1 MSDRAAIIPEE
12 ALASDDDLFRVEQR
26 GLEPVPDARR
36 HGHPRELF
44 FIWAAAL
51 ADFFSFFAG
60 AILINPLGL
69 GVADGAAVLVL
80 GALAGAL
87 LLGPLSVTGVRT
99 GLPQIMYSRLA
110 FGRRGAMIGG
120 VLTVLIAIGW
130 FAYDCAIAVQ
140 TAKSASVFGSDGPPG
155 WVTGLLLAAMV
166 LACILIAVYGHRTIT
181 AVQTVQAPVFIA
193 ICAGVAIALWSRF
206 NLGLGATVT
215 GRDHVAALL
224 LGFTATFALIVSW
237 VTYAADYS
245 RYLPRDSGA
254 VRVSVA
260 SGAGSMVTLVSC
272 GLLGIA
278 VQSSNPSDSL
288 LADPGIIINALPVWF
303 AWVFVI
309 FIVVAEM
316 SSNYLNIYTAA
327 LSALACGV
335 RLRRWPAALLVGIV
349 GGAFAA
355 WILHNG
361 SDFQFN
367 YYNFLTATY
376 VWFPAWCVVVL
387 VDFARRGGRIDVNE
401 ATREVR
407 GWRDGWRWPAVAT
420 LVGGTVAT
428 FAFYNAGLLGGY
440 SGFATRLLP
449 TGFGSA
455 DISSLVGT
463 VVSVAL
469 FAAFLRLRPGRG
481 RQAPPGPAAA

>member
-1 MSDRAAIIPEE
+1 MSDMPVTDAHRRDDRRA
-12 ALASDDDLFRVEQR
+12 DDELFRIEER
-26 GLEPVPDARR
+26 GLEAVPDGAR

-69 GVADGAAVLVL
+69 GVLDGAAVLVL
-80 GALAGAL
+80 GAVAGAA
-87 LLGPLSVTGVRT
+87 LLGPLSVTGVRS

-120 VLTVLIAIGW
+120 ALTALIAIGW

-140 TAKSASVFGSDGPPG
+140 TAKSASVFGADGPPQA
-155 WVTGLLLAAMV
+155 VTWAMLAVMV
-166 LACILIAVYGHRTIT
+166 VACILVAVYGHRTIT
-181 AVQTVQAPVFIA
+181 VVQTVQAPLFLA
-193 ICAGVAIALWSRF
+193 ICGGIAVALWSRF
-206 NLGLGATVT
+206 DLGLGATVA

-245 RYLPRDSGA
+245 RYLPRATGGW
-254 VRVSVA
+254 RVGVA
-260 SGAGSMVTLVSC
+260 SGAGSVVTLVLC
-272 GLLGIA
+272 GLLGLA
-278 VQSSNPSDSL
+278 VQSSNPGDSL
-288 LADPGIIINALPVWF
+288 LADPGIIVNALPAWF
-303 AWVFVI
+303 AWTFVV

-316 SSNYLNIYTAA
+316 SSNYLNVYTAA

-335 RLRRWPAALLVGIV
+335 RLRRWPAALVVGLL
-349 GGAFAA
+349 GGAFAG

-361 SDFQFN
+361 ATFQTT

-387 VDFARRGGRIDVNE
+387 VDFARRRGRVDAAE
-401 ATREVR
+401 ASRPLR
-407 GWRDGWRWPAVAT
+407 SWSDGWRIPAVAT
-420 LVGGTVAT
+420 LILGTLAT
-428 FAFYNAGLLGGY
+428 FAFYNASALGGY
-440 SGFATRLLP
+440 SGFATRL
-449 TGFGSA
+449 
-455 DISSLVGT
+455 
-463 VVSVAL
+463 
-469 FAAFLRLRPGRG
+469 
-481 RQAPPGPAAA
+481 